1 MDKLKVLIVDDE
13 PPICN
18 MVQRFLG
25 MNNYESDSACNGK
38 EALNKIQNGKYDI
51 VLTDIKMPEMD
62 GLTLM
67 KLAKSVKPEIIF
79 VIMSGYGT
87 LDSAIECMKMG
98 ALNFIK
104 KPISIVELI
113 ATIKKA
119 EELIIT
125 RSVPVKMKPYLVH
138 IDKELVISTRDLNSN
153 LEMIVNYLVSE
164 LKELGSAKL
173 SVDNMTMGLY
183 EALSNAI
190 EHGNLSLKKEISR
203 ENKVDVLDSFIKEK
217 MEKLKLPQFA
227 NRKVS
232 IKYLYS
238 PEKFEFHIKDE
249 GDGFD
254 YKEFLKVIDQNIY
267 NDSLNKGL
275 FLIKNVVH
283 EVGFNEKGNEIKL
296 IFYHDKEDK

>member
-25 MNNYESDSACNGK
+25 MNNYQGDSASNGK
-38 EALNKIQNGKYDI
+38 EALSKIQNDHYDI

-67 KLAKSVKPEIIF
+67 KLAKSIKPELIF

-125 RSVPVKMKPYLVH
+125 RNVPVKMKPYLIH
-138 IDKELVISTRDLNSN
+138 IDKELEISTKDLNNN

-164 LKELGSAKL
+164 IKELGCAKL
-173 SVDNMTMGLY
+173 SVDNITMGLY

-190 EHGNLSLKKEISR
+190 EHGNLNLKKEISR
-203 ENKVDVLDSFIKEK
+203 ENKIDVLDSFIKEK
-217 MEKLKLPQFA
+217 MEKLKLPEFA
-227 NRKVS
+227 NKKVK
-232 IKYLYS
+232 IKYLFS
-238 PEKFEFHIKDE
+238 SDKFEFSIKDE
-249 GDGFD
+249 GKGFN
-254 YKEFLKVIDQNIY
+254 YREFLKGIDQNIY

-283 EVGFNEKGNEIKL
+283 EVEFNDKGNEIK
-296 IFYHDKEDK
+296 IIYYHDQEEK

>member
-1 MDKLKVLIVDDE
+1 
-13 PPICN
+13 
-18 MVQRFLG
+18 
-25 MNNYESDSACNGK
+25 
-38 EALNKIQNGKYDI
+38 
-51 VLTDIKMPEMD
+51 
-62 GLTLM
+62 
-67 KLAKSVKPEIIF
+67 
-79 VIMSGYGT
+79 
-87 LDSAIECMKMG
+87 MKMG

-125 RSVPVKMKPYLVH
+125 RNVTVKMKPYLKN
-138 IDKELVISTRDLNSN
+138 IDKEMEISTKELDAN

-164 LKELGSAKL
+164 LKELGCEKL

-190 EHGNLSLKKEISR
+190 EHGNLNLKKEISR

-217 MEKLKLPQFA
+217 MEKLKLPEFA
-227 NRKVS
+227 NKKIK
-232 IKYLYS
+232 IKYLYTS
-238 PEKFEFHIKDE
+238 DKFQFSIMDE
-249 GDGFD
+249 GNGFD
-254 YKEFLKVIDQNIY
+254 YKDFLKRIDQNIY

-283 EVGFNEKGNEIKL
+283 EIEFNDKGNEIKL
-296 IFYHDKEDK
+296 IYYHDPEDK